1 MLTYTNHIDP
11 ANRVIA
17 SAMRF
22 WTFSPRCLAGG
33 TSAGCS
39 GVLTLGWV
47 AICRLLQAQPGHAL
61 PCTGTSMSIT
71 PYAAV
76 DPGPARAQGGTLTAG
91 DSTRPRK
98 GRQLSA
104 LVPRRGR
111 CGVGPT
117 RPLSILRRATR
128 ALAGDGLFL
137 GVAIAAATAVRSE
150 LNCRSG
156 SERRGLEPVARG
168 PGRWVRPREQL
179 LDSGELKNPLHAFR
193 AADERDGRVTVLS
206 GSVDIEQRPDARR
219 VDERQLAEVDGDR
232 SLVLRALHRFL
243 NRRSGGHVEFAGQRH
258 DDDIAHPPSVG
269 LEDCIRSTHG
279 VASWLAVTVRIMHR
293 HPNNDNVGPT
303 ARSALRCR
311 NFGAPSLRLR
321 VVTNR

>member
-22 WTFSPRCLAGG
+22 WTFSPRCLACA

-39 GVLTLGWV
+39 GVLTLGWI
-47 AICRLLQAQPGHAL
+47 AICRLLPAQPGHAL
-61 PCTGTSMSIT
+61 PGTGTSVSIT

-76 DPGPARAQGGTLTAG
+76 DPGPPRAQGGTLTAG

-137 GVAIAAATAVRSE
+137 GVARRSRHRRPKRAQLPIRLGTTRARTRRSRPRSVGPSTRAAAR
-150 LNCRSG
+150 L
-156 SERRGLEPVARG
+156 
-168 PGRWVRPREQL
+168 
-179 LDSGELKNPLHAFR
+179 
-193 AADERDGRVTVLS
+193 
-206 GSVDIEQRPDARR
+206 RR
-219 VDERQLAEVDGDR
+219 VEEPAARV
-232 SLVLRALHRFL
+232 
-243 NRRSGGHVEFAGQRH
+243 SGRG
-258 DDDIAHPPSVG
+258 
-269 LEDCIRSTHG
+269 
-279 VASWLAVTVRIMHR
+279 
-293 HPNNDNVGPT
+293 
-303 ARSALRCR
+303 
-311 NFGAPSLRLR
+311 
-321 VVTNR
+321 